1 MLLIISII
9 PQKFI
14 KMNRALPK
22 SFWRGRGGNSF
33 SPHPFFFPP
42 RPSGMRSGIFQE
54 IGSSFVVNILHNQT
68 FCKFA
73 VHFGG
78 GTQCHPSRLPRQ
90 TLSARRAQ
98 ARLAVGQDEG
108 RPPYDFNSFSFH
120 LLCPITN

>member
-42 RPSGMRSGIFQE
+42 RPSENYQKSASGFSRKKVRILFRIDSQLVKFLFPASLGASCLPVGMAPLASTDEFSSNFQT
-54 IGSSFVVNILHNQT
+54 SQSF
-68 FCKFA
+68 F
-73 VHFGG
+73 
-78 GTQCHPSRLPRQ
+78 
-90 TLSARRAQ
+90 ARRANAKRQ
-98 ARLAVGQDEG
+98 
-108 RPPYDFNSFSFH
+108 FS
-120 LLCPITN
+120 